1 MQRKQRQR
9 LARLFLIYALPL
21 DLLCL
26 ALAATPP
33 DEVRQRMARGS
44 SCKGQQQQQQWPGQT
59 IRKSRMWHACKAD
72 DLRGRHARACRMCG
86 SCRCRRSSAADKKK
100 LKQQQICCILRGDAL
115 QVPHMPWGPGNCR
128 RPHDCGKLTQYLE
141 A

>member
-1 MQRKQRQR
+1 MRE
-9 LARLFLIYALPL
+9 
-21 DLLCL
+21 
-26 ALAATPP
+26 LAACVAVAGAGAQAQLT
-33 DEVRQRMARGS
+33 
-44 SCKGQQQQQQWPGQT
+44 
-59 IRKSRMWHACKAD
+59 
-72 DLRGRHARACRMCG
+72 
-86 SCRCRRSSAADKKK
+86 KKK